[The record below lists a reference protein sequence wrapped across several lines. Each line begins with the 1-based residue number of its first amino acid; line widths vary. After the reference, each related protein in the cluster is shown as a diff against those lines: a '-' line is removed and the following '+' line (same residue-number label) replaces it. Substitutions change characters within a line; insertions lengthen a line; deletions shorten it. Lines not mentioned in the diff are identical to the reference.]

1 MMMLFIILHYGRIK
15 MRVWRCLKIGHW
27 VVRFQTGH
35 QMFCKLKIWRMFTS
49 YCRHGTITLLI
60 AIKFFI
66 CFLYLVP
73 LGKFDEFA
81 RETLKKS
88 LPIVSLPEI
97 KNATLFDYY
106 IDCQHGQFLS
116 WDERPVDKFRQ
127 STPAFVW
134 VPEVISMKIYLLCSM
149 WIFLLLCGY
158 FCFYV
163 DIFAS
168 MWIFLLLFYNR
179 LFIT

>member
-1 MMMLFIILHYGRIK
+1 MSSSI
-15 MRVWRCLKIGHW
+15 
-27 VVRFQTGH
+27 
-35 QMFCKLKIWRMFTS
+35 
-49 YCRHGTITLLI
+49 
-60 AIKFFI
+60 
-66 CFLYLVP
+66 
-73 LGKFDEFA
+73 GKFDEFA

-134 VPEVISMKIYLLCSM
+134 VPEVISMRIYYYYYYYYYKLCSQLKSQSTV
-149 WIFLLLCGY
+149 IVG
-158 FCFYV
+158 
-163 DIFAS
+163 
-168 MWIFLLLFYNR
+168 
-179 LFIT
+179 